1 MTKMAG
7 GAERAKVF
15 FLRAT
20 ITAVALAAWFW
31 TQSLISQRGFPA
43 GTAIGDGLHDL
54 SAPLNQFLHHH
65 PGVADALLIA
75 SSGLIDAIG
84 IVLLGQWL
92 LGRSIRPFLALVM
105 VVALRQ
111 VFQWLCALP
120 PPPDMIWHYP
130 GFPSLLV
137 TYNVAND
144 YFFSGHTAVAVLGAW
159 ELGRLGRRWLT
170 AAGVG
175 IALFEVTTVIVL
187 RAHYTMDIFAGALA
201 ALCLAHL
208 AERLAPRLDSWLN
221 AFQKPTKES

>member
-1 MTKMAG
+1 MFVA
-7 GAERAKVF
+7 RA
-15 FLRAT
+15 A
-20 ITAVALAAWFW
+20 ITAAALVAWFW

-43 GTAIGDGLHDL
+43 GAAIGDGLHDL
-54 SAPLNQFLHHH
+54 TAPLNQFLHSH
-65 PGVADALLIA
+65 PAAADALLIV

-84 IVLLGQWL
+84 LLLLGTWL
-92 LGRSIRPFLALVM
+92 LGRTIRPFLALVM

-144 YFFSGHTAVAVLGAW
+144 YFFSGHSAVAVLGAW
-159 ELGRLGRRWLT
+159 ELARTGRGWLIT
-170 AAGVG
+170 AGVAL
-175 IALFEVTTVIVL
+175 ALFEMATVIVL
-187 RAHYTMDIFAGALA
+187 RAHYTMDVFAGVLA

-208 AERLAPRLDSWLN
+208 AERLAPRLDSWFN
-221 AFQKPTKES
+221 ALPEPTKSS